1 MLFDLFLVAIG
12 LLALLFGG
20 EGLVRGA
27 VSVARRAGL
36 SPLVIGLTL
45 VGFGTS
51 APELMTSLVAALDGL
66 PGISLGNVVG
76 SNIANTFLILGAAAV
91 IAPVAAGAVLGRDG
105 YVMIAATALTI
116 AFILSGTVTFWAGAI
131 SVAALVAYLGYT
143 LFAGGEADLDV
154 SEPPDPLWMGFAY
167 FLGGL
172 VLVVLGANW
181 LVAGASDIARAL
193 GVSEAVIGLTI
204 VAIGTS
210 LPELVTAVMAARKGH
225 GDIAVGN
232 VIGSN
237 IFNVLGILGITALVT
252 PLAVPADLLGMT
264 MWVFAAAAL
273 APLVLMLA
281 FGVLNRICGA
291 LLLAVYFGYT
301 GVLVVGAL

>member
-1 MLFDLFLVAIG
+1 MLIDLGLVALG
-12 LLALLFGG
+12 LLALLAGG

-66 PGISLGNVVG
+66 SGIAIGNVVG

-91 IAPVAAGAVLGRDG
+91 IAPVAAGAMLGRDG
-105 YVMIAATALTI
+105 YVMVAATGLTFAL
-116 AFILSGTVTFWAGAI
+116 ILSGMIGFWAGLA
-131 SVAALVAYLGYT
+131 SFAALVAYLTYT
-143 LFAGGEADLDV
+143 LIAGGESDLDV
-154 SEPPDPLWMGFAY
+154 SDPPDPLWQGLAY
-167 FLGGL
+167 FVAGL
-172 VLVVLGANW
+172 VGVVLGANW
-181 LVAGASDIARAL
+181 LVAGASDIARLL
-193 GVSEAVIGLTI
+193 GVSDAVIGLTI

-210 LPELVTAVMAARKGH
+210 LPELVTAVVAARKGH
-225 GDIAVGN
+225 GEIAVGN

-237 IFNVLGILGITALVT
+237 IFNVLGILGITAMVT
-252 PLAVPADLLGMT
+252 PLAVPAEMT
-264 MWVFAAAAL
+264 GLTLWVFAGAAL
-273 APLVLMLA
+273 APLALMLLLGTLSRFA
-281 FGVLNRICGA
+281 GA

-301 GVLVVGAL
+301 AFLVVGAL